1 MNCIGLFIQ
10 SWFVVLSTT
19 KTLEIQNVNI
29 YSYCY
34 IFIKIN
40 SYLFTD
46 IGWTYHINP
55 LNITKYMFNEELTGY
70 MHQIIENWKHVLT
83 LVHLCTQWSKN
94 ISKQN
99 WNLFY
104 QKVMNIEY
112 IDKQCFY
119 YWYIYDRSIWKET
132 WIFI

>member
-70 MHQIIENWKHVLT
+70 ASDYWKLKTCVDFST
-83 LVHLCTQWSKN
+83 FMYTM
-94 ISKQN
+94 KQKYFKTK
-99 WNLFY
+99 LKFILPEGY
-104 QKVMNIEY
+104 EY
-112 IDKQCFY
+112 RIH
-119 YWYIYDRSIWKET
+119 W
-132 WIFI
+132 